1 MKTGATLLLSLL
13 LSPVHGLTSASTTIW
28 FGKPG
33 VIWTDALPVGNGRLG
48 AVIHGGYGMEQVGL
62 NEDSIWSG
70 GLQKRIN
77 SNALAAFPGISE
89 AFTNGNISKADEIWH
104 NNLKGTGTQVRQY
117 QPAGNM
123 MIEFGQNV
131 SRVSGYNRSLDL
143 TTGENHVSYT
153 RNDVTYLRQAL
164 ASYPHDTLG
173 FRYTADKAGALDM
186 KISLTRNESVTG
198 LKVDLEKLSITMYGQ
213 GTNDSSLKFVHS
225 IRVVADTGNFTSN
238 STSLILKGGKEVRI
252 YYGAETTFR
261 HANVEAAEAAMNAKL
276 DAAVAVPWEEF
287 KSKAI
292 EDYKNLADRVQ
303 LDVGSSG
310 EIGRLDT
317 GQRLKNWN
325 TTGNATSDPE
335 LMALTY
341 NYGRFLLIGSSRIG
355 SLPSN
360 LQGVW
365 NDKFKP
371 PWGSRFTININTEM
385 NYWPAETT
393 NLAETHLPVFDHLLR
408 MQEQGRYV
416 AKGMYNMSGWVCH
429 HNTDLWGDCVPVDD
443 QTYWAANPVGGA
455 WLALHLIE
463 HFRFN
468 GNTTWASSTA
478 LPILSDALTF
488 FYDFSIK
495 KGDYN
500 ALIYDSSPE
509 NSYHI
514 PSNKQVPNA
523 TTGIDQ
529 GSAHPRQVLHEL
541 FSGFIEMSEATGSI
555 DGVAKA
561 KDYLA
566 HIEPPNVG
574 TDGHLLEWSGDF
586 KETEPGHRHLSH
598 LLGVY
603 PGGHISPLINK
614 TASDAALVSLDNRI
628 AASTDPIGWS
638 KVWAAGIYARLFDGD
653 KAAFH
658 LCDLISNYLAGNLFD
673 LNIGV
678 FQIDGNLGFTGSMT
692 ELFLQSH
699 AGVVHLAPALPSNLI
714 PEGSV
719 SGLVARGGFV
729 VSVKWKD
736 HKFVEATVEVQRG
749 GLLKLRVED
758 GREFKVDGLAYD
770 GSIETSAAVVY
781 KISI

>member
-1 MKTGATLLLSLL
+1 
-13 LSPVHGLTSASTTIW
+13 
-28 FGKPG
+28 
-33 VIWTDALPVGNGRLG
+33 
-48 AVIHGGYGMEQVGL
+48 
-62 NEDSIWSG
+62 
-70 GLQKRIN
+70 
-77 SNALAAFPGISE
+77 
-89 AFTNGNISKADEIWH
+89 
-104 NNLKGTGTQVRQY
+104 
-117 QPAGNM
+117 
-123 MIEFGQNV
+123 
-131 SRVSGYNRSLDL
+131 
-143 TTGENHVSYT
+143 
-153 RNDVTYLRQAL
+153 
-164 ASYPHDTLG
+164 
-173 FRYTADKAGALDM
+173 
-186 KISLTRNESVTG
+186 
-198 LKVDLEKLSITMYGQ
+198 
-213 GTNDSSLKFVHS
+213 
-225 IRVVADTGNFTSN
+225 
-238 STSLILKGGKEVRI
+238 
-252 YYGAETTFR
+252 
-261 HANVEAAEAAMNAKL
+261 MNQKL
-276 DAAVAVPWEEF
+276 DAAVAIPWEDF

-292 EDYKNLADRVQ
+292 EDYRNLADRVK
-303 LDVGSSG
+303 LDVGNSG

-317 GQRLKNWN
+317 GQRLKHWN
-325 TTGNATSDPE
+325 TIGNATSDPE

-365 NDKFKP
+365 NDKFNP

-393 NLAETHLPVFDHLLR
+393 NLAETHLPVFDHLIR

-495 KGDYN
+495 KGNYN

-509 NSYHI
+509 NAYHI

-541 FSGFIEMSEATGSI
+541 FSGFIELSEATGST
-555 DGVAKA
+555 DGVDKA

-566 HIEPPNVG
+566 HIEPPNIG
-574 TDGHLLEWSGDF
+574 ADGHLLEWSGDF

-699 AGVVHLAPALPSNLI
+699 AGVVHLAPALPGNLI

-729 VSVKWKD
+729 VSAKWKD
-736 HKFVEATVEVQRG
+736 HRFVEATVEAQRG
-749 GLLKLRVED
+749 GALKLRVED
-758 GREFKVDGLAYD
+758 GREFKVDGSAYD
-770 GSIETSAAVVY
+770 GTIETLAGKVY
-781 KISI
+781 TISV